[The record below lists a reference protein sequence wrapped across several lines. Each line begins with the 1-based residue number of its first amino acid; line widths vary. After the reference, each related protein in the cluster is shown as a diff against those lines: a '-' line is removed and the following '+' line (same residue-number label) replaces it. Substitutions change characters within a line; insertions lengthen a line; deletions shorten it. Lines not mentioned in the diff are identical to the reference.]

1 MRWNEV
7 WNERVERKVGTGK
20 IESMETWRKKLGKY
34 EENWNLEN
42 MKWKNIRKIGSVGNV
57 KNLNL
62 EIIRKKWKRVERKWE
77 NIKKIETVENMK
89 SENIRK
95 IGSVGNAKNMNLEII
110 KKNGNVEK
118 GNGKISRKYEIGKY

>member
-7 WNERVERKVGTGK
+7 LNKRVGRKVGTGK

-42 MKWKNIRKIGSVGNV
+42 MKW
-57 KNLNL
+57 
-62 EIIRKKWKRVERKWE
+62 E

-95 IGSVGNAKNMNLEII
+95 IGSVGNVKNMNLEII

-118 GNGKISRKYEIGKY
+118 ENRKISRKLKLWKI